1 MEEPDKIKRP
11 RAPSLNRDRAK
22 DMRHDPV
29 LTEKLFWT
37 HLRNRQLGGFKFRR
51 QVPIGPYIADFV
63 CAERM
68 LIIELDGRLHQGRKD
83 YDAQRDEYLIRLG
96 YRVWR
101 FSNAE
106 ASADL
111 PTILQS
117 ILHLLRT
124 PSP

>member
-1 MEEPDKIKRP
+1 
-11 RAPSLNRDRAK
+11 LNRDRAK

-117 ILHLLRT
+117 ILHLLCS